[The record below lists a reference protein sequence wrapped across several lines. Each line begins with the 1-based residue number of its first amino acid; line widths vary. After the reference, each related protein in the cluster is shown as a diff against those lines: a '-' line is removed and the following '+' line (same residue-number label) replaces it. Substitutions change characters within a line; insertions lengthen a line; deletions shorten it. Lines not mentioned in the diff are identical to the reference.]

1 MIFACVMISGCAT
14 SNNSEVEKATKED
27 EIGVNGATEVGKA
40 EGGVDSNIINENLI
54 EVDELSSYIGTE
66 KLTLENW
73 EDYFEVV
80 EGEQKTTDSFGE
92 EVDDGSKYIFLS
104 VHAKDFVYDTGNDV
118 VMIFSLSYT
127 ETEGDY
133 NLETQEYTDFSQ
145 YEDNTETDVQ
155 IFNYAITEKTDC
167 QITTIL
173 YQAEASEGNTVR
185 RVERNIA
192 EWKLE
197 KITGTVAT
205 LNIPDELWNIDED
218 GKQYIAVKSGDSI
231 DRLWND
237 HCDRAD
243 GTSKVYGGYNFYE
256 VVNDYLGNKQ

>member
-1 MIFACVMISGCAT
+1 MNNKFKCIGFFTMIFACVMISGCAT

-80 EGEQKTTDSFGE
+80 EGEQKTTDSFGK

-118 VMIFSLSYT
+118 VMRFSLSY
-127 ETEGDY
+127 
-133 NLETQEYTDFSQ
+133 
-145 YEDNTETDVQ
+145 TETDVQ

-218 GKQYIAVKSGDSI
+218 GK
-231 DRLWND
+231 
-237 HCDRAD
+237 
-243 GTSKVYGGYNFYE
+243 
-256 VVNDYLGNKQ
+256 